1 MTEPYDP
8 LSGEPRPGEQ
18 SPGEPLSR
26 RAARDAEQA
35 DAEQA
40 AVPVF
45 PESAD
50 PATPAAPT
58 EAYQPPA
65 DPYQPVAEPYLPP
78 TEAYQPPTEAY
89 RPAAEPYLPPTEAYQ
104 PPTEAYQAPTQAYRP
119 PTQGHSPDL
128 DPTLVV
134 PAAVAQPNPAAQ
146 AYANFAQ
153 PTEAFTSAPAAA
165 APPAGG
171 GPGDGGKTGIAGLF
185 ERHRPAAVAVS
196 IGVAFLLLGTG
207 AVVAGAA
214 AGTKAPITAE
224 AAAQLPDAEQPD
236 RAVPDSQPDPSLVR
250 TCSIRTAASADALG
264 KLRGSV
270 INTSS
275 GDVIYSAGG
284 SQQAAPAGT
293 MQLITASAAISV
305 LGPDYRM
312 TTKVYRSSEPGTIVL
327 VGAGDPTLS
336 NTDPGSQSYYKDA
349 PKLSALVD
357 QVRTALGAEQPIA
370 KIILDASYWDPSDAW
385 DESWS
390 SSARRNGTMSEV
402 TALQVDGDRE
412 DPTAAKSPRSD
423 DPIDRAGQLFAAK
436 LGFPDAELVQG
447 TVDEGSEEIAH
458 VDSQPISVLV
468 NTMLQTGDYTLAE
481 SIARVTSKESNG
493 DGSAG
498 SLPATFGSALTQLGL
513 DPADVLVKDASGL
526 SKENAV
532 PAKFMAQLSQ
542 KILEGTNKLNNVYNS
557 LPVAGVSG
565 TLLDRFTGDNEKA
578 REAVIAATGATG
590 SESSLSGTIK
600 AQDGST
606 LVFAFYALDDSIDA
620 AAAALAIDTLTTR
633 AFECGDNLTAG

>member
-8 LSGEPRPGEQ
+8 QSGEPRPGEQ
-18 SPGEPLSR
+18 TPGEPLSR

-35 DAEQA
+35 GQAPVGPDEQQA
-40 AVPVF
+40 A
-45 PESAD
+45 D
-50 PATPAAPT
+50 QPT
-58 EAYQPPA
+58 QAYQ
-65 DPYQPVAEPYLPP
+65 
-78 TEAYQPPTEAY
+78 
-89 RPAAEPYLPPTEAYQ
+89 PPTEAYQ
-104 PPTEAYQAPTQAYRP
+104 PPTEAYQAPTEAYQPPTQAYRSP
-119 PTQGHSPDL
+119 SQGYPSEL
-128 DPTLVV
+128 DPTVV
-134 PAAVAQPNPAAQ
+134 NPFPVAQPGTVAQPNPAAQ

-153 PTEAFTSAPAAA
+153 PTQAFTSA
-165 APPAGG
+165 APPAAGG
-171 GPGDGGKTGIAGLF
+171 SEPPSGDAPKTGIAGLF
-185 ERHRPAAVAVS
+185 ERHRTASIAVCA
-196 IGVAFLLLGTG
+196 GLAFLLLGTG

-224 AAAQLPDAEQPD
+224 AAAQLPDAEKPA
-236 RAVPDSQPDPSLVR
+236 RAVPDSQPDPALVR
-250 TCSIRTAASADALG
+250 TCSIRTAAGADALG
-264 KLRGSV
+264 KLRASV
-270 INTSS
+270 INTTS

-284 SQQAAPAGT
+284 SQAAAPAGT

-312 TTKVYRSSEPGTIVL
+312 TTKVYSTAEPGTIVL

-336 NTDPGSQSYYKDA
+336 NTDVGSQSYYKDA

-357 QVRTALGAEQPIA
+357 QVRAALGPEQPIA
-370 KIILDASYWDPSDAW
+370 KIILDASYWDASDAW
-385 DESWS
+385 DDSWS
-390 SSARRNGTMSEV
+390 TSARTNGVISEV

-412 DPTAAKSPRSD
+412 DPTVAKSPRSS
-423 DPIDRAGQLFAAK
+423 DPVDRAGQLFAAK

-447 TVDEGSEEIAH
+447 TVEEGSQEIAH

-493 DGSAG
+493 DGSAA

-526 SKENAV
+526 SSENVV

-542 KILEGTNKLNNVYNS
+542 KILEGGNKLNNVYNS

-565 TLLDRFTGDNEKA
+565 TLIDRFTGENEKA
-578 REAVIAATGATG
+578 RDAVIAATGATG

-600 AQDGST
+600 AEDGST

-620 AAAALAIDTLTTR
+620 TAAALAIDTLATR